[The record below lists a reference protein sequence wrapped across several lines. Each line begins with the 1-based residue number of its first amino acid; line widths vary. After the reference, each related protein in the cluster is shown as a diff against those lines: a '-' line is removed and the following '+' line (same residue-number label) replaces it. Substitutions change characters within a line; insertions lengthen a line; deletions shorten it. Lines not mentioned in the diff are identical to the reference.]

1 MIITP
6 PFPEELNR
14 QFISKISKFHF
25 APTKISVSNLINEGI
40 RKEKIILTGNNT
52 VVDAL
57 GIINKKLN
65 SDQSFLSNL
74 YSSFSSDLSE
84 IISNKRFVLMTGHR
98 RENFGAS
105 YVDILK
111 AIKLIFK
118 TYPDLHLIFPV
129 HLNPKVQK
137 MVNEELDGLKNI
149 HLLEPLNYPQ
159 FILLLKN
166 VFSL

>member
-1 MIITP
+1 
-6 PFPEELNR
+6 
-14 QFISKISKFHF
+14 
-25 APTKISVSNLINEGI
+25 
-40 RKEKIILTGNNT
+40 
-52 VVDAL
+52 
-57 GIINKKLN
+57 
-65 SDQSFLSNL
+65 
-74 YSSFSSDLSE
+74 
-84 IISNKRFVLMTGHR
+84 MTGHR